1 MKPEKNKNYATRVS
15 GRRGVLL
22 FLALAIV
29 FSVAASA
36 TAGYPGWYDPTT
48 QQGIRPNV
56 PGFYQ
61 HQGPTNIMPADAT
74 NAGGVDEAGLGGGAC
89 FQTAFEDCMYG
100 FAVQNPAQYGG
111 LYPMSGNGWLYDMV
125 ANDNAII
132 NLTNTMP
139 PNGFINAYIGMNHA
153 GGVGQGNYQANSL
166 TVTEY
171 DNNGTNNMMQIYQD
185 QLLEGQDVLVFL
197 TDPNYMAPAKWWWDG
212 SGAGNFHVVEGAG
225 VDCANDTIVFSDP
238 DTTVNAP
245 NTNDPNGVPR
255 TDNAMGQ
262 ALNNQVG
269 KPWSNNYNRS
279 YTTADPLPV
288 PAAGTYNQML
298 ASGYYQ
304 EGDVNAAGVFT
315 SGPYAGAE
323 ISALIVICPE
333 PGTVVLLCVGAVS
346 LLAYAWRKSR
356 AS

>member
-1 MKPEKNKNYATRVS
+1 MEQIEGSKKNRSGETTRWFVRQRGADAITLASLILHPIEWKGLNMKLEKNKNDATMISRTSRS
-15 GRRGVLL
+15 GVFL

-29 FSVAASA
+29 LFVAASA
-36 TAGYPGWYDPTT
+36 TAGNPPWYNPTT

-61 HQGPTNIMPADAT
+61 HQGQTNIMPADAT

-100 FAVQNPAQYGG
+100 FAVQSPAQYGG
-111 LYPMSGNGWLYDMV
+111 LYPMSGNGWLYYMV

-153 GGVGQGNYQANSL
+153 GGVGQGNYQANTL

-212 SGAGNFHVVEGAG
+212 SVRGTF
-225 VDCANDTIVFSDP
+225 TWSR
-238 DTTVNAP
+238 
-245 NTNDPNGVPR
+245 VP
-255 TDNAMGQ
+255 G
-262 ALNNQVG
+262 
-269 KPWSNNYNRS
+269 
-279 YTTADPLPV
+279 
-288 PAAGTYNQML
+288 
-298 ASGYYQ
+298 
-304 EGDVNAAGVFT
+304 
-315 SGPYAGAE
+315 
-323 ISALIVICPE
+323 
-333 PGTVVLLCVGAVS
+333 
-346 LLAYAWRKSR
+346 
-356 AS
+356 